1 MGKIYI
7 TGDCHGAFK
16 KIEIFCRQYKTTC
29 KDVMIILGDA
39 GINFY
44 LSKWDKCNK
53 SLLAK
58 LELTFLCIHG
68 NHEARPE
75 SLDTYKEKMWNGG
88 SVYFEEEYPNILFAK
103 DGEIYELNGKK
114 AIAIGGAY
122 SIDKEW
128 RLLRGAPWFE
138 DEQPS
143 EEIKEYVE
151 DRLYEANWSV
161 DKLRRSGCWK
171 AKKNWIMKNGISDI
185 ITGIKELE
193 NRRCFLGALKSW
205 AALHFYRRW
214 VFLYIKKVILFRSK
228 YVKTADRK
236 Y

>member
-29 KDVMIILGDA
+29 EDVMIILGDA
-39 GINFY
+39 GINFC
-44 LSKWDKCNK
+44 LSKWDKRNK
-53 SLLAK
+53 SLLTN

-114 AIAIGGAY
+114 VNTLKVQMH
-122 SIDKEW
+122 KEK
-128 RLLRGAPWFE
+128 RGVTHVSSLFAL
-138 DEQPS
+138 S
-143 EEIKEYVE
+143 NILKLVVE
-151 DRLYEANWSV
+151 
-161 DKLRRSGCWK
+161 
-171 AKKNWIMKNGISDI
+171 
-185 ITGIKELE
+185 
-193 NRRCFLGALKSW
+193 
-205 AALHFYRRW
+205 
-214 VFLYIKKVILFRSK
+214 
-228 YVKTADRK
+228 
-236 Y
+236 